1 MHVNYL
7 YRDSITVPKYQ
18 CYYVNVKVILQGR
31 KGQIEPL
38 MQCRQDKTRQDNY
51 FSDPQIK
58 NIKYIQIVMY
68 DSYWGGNEGSSIIL
82 NRLSTCYPQ
91 T

>member
-1 MHVNYL
+1 MKW
-7 YRDSITVPKYQ
+7 I
-18 CYYVNVKVILQGR
+18 CVI
-31 KGQIEPL
+31 K
-38 MQCRQDKTRQDNY
+38 QDKTRQDIY

-68 DSYWGGNEGSSIIL
+68 DSYRGGNEGSSIIL

>member
-1 MHVNYL
+1 MTSN
-7 YRDSITVPKYQ
+7 RM
-18 CYYVNVKVILQGR
+18 
-31 KGQIEPL
+31 E
-38 MQCRQDKTRQDNY
+38 RQDKTRQDIY

-68 DSYWGGNEGSSIIL
+68 DSYRGGNEGSSIIL

-91 T
+91 TWRTNKAKTNE

>member
-1 MHVNYL
+1 MCCGSWLH
-7 YRDSITVPKYQ
+7 P
-18 CYYVNVKVILQGR
+18 
-31 KGQIEPL
+31 
-38 MQCRQDKTRQDNY
+38 QDKTKQDIY

-91 T
+91 ILYYDVTSSE